1 MYPLDGMLLLSLI
14 AVLAGAEGFTDIAL
28 FGREKLAFLYRFRPF
43 KEGTPSHDQFGPLF
57 ASLDAEHF
65 QCCFVA
71 WAAAL
76 TGAPVKA
83 VAIDGKTRRRSY
95 QKKGAKDLL
104 HLAGSLNPVEHISR
118 HERFAFH
125 RPFEG
130 FRHGGIEAGDE
141 AFDPLLK
148 MFL

>member
-1 MYPLDGMLLLSLI
+1 MPELGPYGSMRGE
-14 AVLAGAEGFTDIAL
+14 V
-28 FGREKLAFLYRFRPF
+28 RENLPYRDSKHRW
-43 KEGTPSHDQFGPLF
+43 K
-57 ASLDAEHF
+57 
-65 QCCFVA
+65 
-71 WAAAL
+71 
-76 TGAPVKA
+76 
-83 VAIDGKTRRRSY
+83 RY
-95 QKKGAKDLL
+95 QRLV